1 MTTNPIVRRA
11 LLVTVPVL
19 WMGVALIHPNADPK
33 NPAATLA
40 GHVDTWILVH
50 VAQLFLA
57 AGLAVLLSTLIRA
70 RTGRAATL
78 ARVTMPVYLVMFA
91 AFESVVGLAAGL
103 ILKHDPSNGPAV
115 ESLIGNGIVGDF
127 SLISQVAQA
136 ALLTVLLSTAL
147 VLRRA
152 GGSRLVWWPM
162 VGGVLLATHMGP
174 AAAIGLAAIAFAA
187 DQADRE
193 GLITGADRA
202 TTPRVGS
209 VHPPHPGEPQTG

>member
-19 WMGVALIHPNADPK
+19 WMGVAFVHPNADPK
-33 NPAATLA
+33 DPAATLA

-57 AGLAVLLSTLIRA
+57 AGLAVLLSTLIRG
-70 RTGRAATL
+70 RTGRATTL
-78 ARVTMPVYLVMFA
+78 VRVTMPVYLVMFA
-91 AFESVVGLAAGL
+91 AFDSVTGLATGL
-103 ILKHDPSNGPAV
+103 ILKHDPSNGEVV

-127 SLISQVAQA
+127 SLISQIAQG
-136 ALLTVLLSTAL
+136 ALVTVLLSTAL

-174 AAAIGLAAIAFAA
+174 TAAIGLAAIALAA
-187 DQADRE
+187 VQADRE
-193 GLITGADRA
+193 GLITGTDRA
-202 TTPRVGS
+202 TARSVSS
-209 VHPPHPGEPQTG
+209 VHPPHPRERQTA